1 MDCRAS
7 LIYAYLLVPD
17 MDPDEVRRGQLLVT
31 LAAGCVLLLT
41 QLIILLTR
49 AML

>member
-17 MDPDEVRRGQLLVT
+17 IDPDEVRRGQVLVT
-31 LAAGCVLLLT
+31 LAAGWVLPLT
-41 QLIILLTR
+41 QLFILLTR